1 MVQINFG
8 RITLVKWHY
17 RNRNIY
23 DNVVV
28 RKIGARSNEN
38 DNYIILSFIYD
49 NIVICNNCNGKE
61 IPILQVSEKEKEK

>member
-1 MVQINFG
+1 
-8 RITLVKWHY
+8 
-17 RNRNIY
+17 
-23 DNVVV
+23 VVV